1 MFSAR
6 RLPQRSIA
14 RPESGLVSSPAALLE
29 VVLLAQSASEP
40 VPYQQKYVRP
50 AGHLKIGDRWMKR
63 YQITDDPTP
72 IDPTIQS
79 AADAYVRHLMAPLDD
94 DTPPAGF
101 AVLRQDQDR
110 IWINCYSWV
119 LDGVVHCRTGSATAA
134 GRLRFTEVNRPWVG
148 GVWELAPF
156 AYERASWVRH
166 MRRDPD
172 DADLG
177 TYLADTMPEGWFD

>member
-1 MFSAR
+1 
-6 RLPQRSIA
+6 LPQRSIA

-29 VVLLAQSASEP
+29 VVMLTEIAHEP
-40 VPYQQKYVRP
+40 VSYQQKYVRP

-72 IDPTIQS
+72 IEPVIQD
-79 AADAYVRHLMAPLDD
+79 AADAYVRHLMAPTDD
-94 DTPPAGF
+94 WTPPAGF
-101 AVLRQDQDR
+101 AVLHQDADR

-119 LDGVVHCRTGSATAA
+119 ADNKVHCRSGEATAT
-134 GRLRFTEVNRPWVG
+134 GKVKFSEVNRPWVG

-156 AYERASWVRH
+156 AYERSCWVRH